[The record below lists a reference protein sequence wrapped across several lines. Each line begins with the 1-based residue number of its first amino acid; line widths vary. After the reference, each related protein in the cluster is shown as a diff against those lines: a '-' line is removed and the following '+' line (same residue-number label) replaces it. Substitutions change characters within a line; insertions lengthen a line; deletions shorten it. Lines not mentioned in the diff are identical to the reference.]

1 MRRDRWGYQYR
12 NQTTGECARL
22 AGGDATPAQVW
33 SAYEALQQ
41 PQQSTLGDLIDA
53 YFRSPQFT
61 ALAAVTQSGYRTN
74 AVKLRAVFGTMVP
87 DRITSPHVQQ
97 YLDARAAQPTAAN
110 HERSLLSL
118 LFNWGKARGHC
129 RIANPVD
136 PVRPLKL
143 APGGRYVTHDE
154 FFAFYDF
161 LLERGHPMHAAA
173 MGIAYVCGARQQDV
187 LRLLR

>member
-1 MRRDRWGYQYR
+1 MVASSCKRACRCAPGTHPRSSASASLPPNVRRDRWGYQYR

-41 PQQSTLGDLIDA
+41 PQQSTLGDVIDA

-87 DRITSPHVQQ
+87 DRITSPHVQRHGVQ
-97 YLDARAAQPTAAN
+97 RVGRSVPLGDAGHLDRGAHGRRSSASTGMPCFKTPAR
-110 HERSLLSL
+110 LST
-118 LFNWGKARGHC
+118 
-129 RIANPVD
+129 
-136 PVRPLKL
+136 
-143 APGGRYVTHDE
+143 VT
-154 FFAFYDF
+154 
-161 LLERGHPMHAAA
+161 LTR
-173 MGIAYVCGARQQDV
+173 
-187 LRLLR
+187 